1 MLAPDSDKMP
11 APALLKVKFVPLM
24 MPVMLASPLLV
35 TDKALLLAKP
45 MAAAVKVAVLM
56 VRPVSVLPTVLP
68 TVLPKV
74 VLPVVVVDRVL
85 APLTVLL
92 KVMAPPLLPVVS
104 VVAAPKVTAPV

>member
-1 MLAPDSDKMP
+1 MP

-56 VRPVSVLPTVLP
+56 VRPVSVLPTVL
-68 TVLPKV
+68 LKV

>member
-1 MLAPDSDKMP
+1 MLAPDSVKVP
-11 APALLKVKFVPLM
+11 APALVRVTAVPLM
-24 MPVMLASPLLV
+24 MPPIVPAALLV
-35 TDKALLLAKP
+35 TDKALLLA
-45 MAAAVKVAVLM
+45 MLIAARLVVSVSVVI
-56 VRPVSVLPTVLP
+56 VRPVSGVPPTAPV
-68 TVLPKV
+68 KV